1 MYLQLA
7 NLGRNAQK
15 RQKKQDKNSRHKM
28 NIKKREITRIEKEK
42 QEYKRAE
49 IKKAL
54 KRKQKFID
62 FIIYQTLENKDDD
75 EYYDDVY
82 KYQMPSAWELAIY
95 LGSYFHWVITE
106 YDNFVMPNPYIL
118 NVDKSCWDKKYN
130 YVPLD
135 LPNMDHIL
143 NLALKYGCN
152 CRIIERILKCGAS
165 PNRTP
170 YDYMKANKLLFDIHK
185 KQEDRRKAEENALKE
200 CKQYAKDICYEVCG
214 SKCIGKCT
222 EIAHENYGYDDYDDE
237 FYYRTNT
244 VIHPE
249 EYREHHLMPPICIVA
264 SRGDIESIK
273 ILLEYKANI
282 AENVLD
288 IKYENG
294 LTKIVSTEFNVLNY
308 VNRSLNKQCIEFIKS
323 EFRKIQ
329 SDLQSIKQCTMAAI
343 LDTHS
348 PNCLYIP
355 NIYKHIKSFL
365 IGNNGPV
372 RHGDASH
379 PLSKYIP
386 IDTRNVNRYDI
397 YTKSNLNII
406 RYTDIHGYVNWI
418 FSYMPKL
425 DLIQTQVHSDAK
437 FIGYNDNCYIPRYQP
452 YILPHLDIKKIG
464 SIQED
469 RTLCTDFDICIND
482 IPFIN
487 KYGFGH
493 SCQEYMDPYHKYIT
507 LSKTRESITIL
518 CIFEGNSESE
528 RINNMIE
535 YYISKYNY
543 VINIDV
549 FGTYEIL

>member
-1 MYLQLA
+1 
-7 NLGRNAQK
+7 
-15 RQKKQDKNSRHKM
+15 
-28 NIKKREITRIEKEK
+28 
-42 QEYKRAE
+42 
-49 IKKAL
+49 
-54 KRKQKFID
+54 
-62 FIIYQTLENKDDD
+62 
-75 EYYDDVY
+75 
-82 KYQMPSAWELAIY
+82 
-95 LGSYFHWVITE
+95 
-106 YDNFVMPNPYIL
+106 
-118 NVDKSCWDKKYN
+118 
-130 YVPLD
+130 
-135 LPNMDHIL
+135 
-143 NLALKYGCN
+143 
-152 CRIIERILKCGAS
+152 
-165 PNRTP
+165 
-170 YDYMKANKLLFDIHK
+170 MKANKLLFDIHK
-185 KQEDRRKAEENALKE
+185 KQEERWKAKENALKE

-222 EIAHENYGYDDYDDE
+222 EIARENYGYDDYDDYDDE

-244 VIHPE
+244 VIQPE
-249 EYREHHLMPPICIVA
+249 EYREHHLMPPICIAV

-273 ILLEYKANI
+273 ILLEYKAKI
-282 AENVLD
+282 TENVLD

-308 VNRSLNKQCIEFIKS
+308 VNRSLNTHCIEFIKS

-329 SDLQSIKQCTMAAI
+329 SDLQSIKECTMAAI
-343 LDTHS
+343 LDKRS

-365 IGNNGPV
+365 IGNNGPT
-372 RHGDASH
+372 HSGNASH

-386 IDTRNVNRYDI
+386 IDTRNVNRYEI

-437 FIGYNDNCYIPRYQP
+437 FIGYTGNYYIPRYQP
-452 YILPHLDIKKIG
+452 SVLPHLNMKKIG

-469 RTLCTDFDICIND
+469 KKHETDFDICIND

-487 KYGFGH
+487 KHGFGH

-528 RINNMIE
+528 RINNMFE
-535 YYISKYNY
+535 YYLSKYNY

>member
-1 MYLQLA
+1 MYLQLV

-28 NIKKREITRIEKEK
+28 NIKKREIARIEKEK
-42 QEYKRAE
+42 QEYKC
-49 IKKAL
+49 

-62 FIIYQTLENKDDD
+62 FVIHQTLENIDND
-75 EYYDDVY
+75 EYFAEVSQ
-82 KYQMPSAWELAIY
+82 YQMPSAWELAIY
-95 LGSYFHWVITE
+95 LGSYFHWVITD
-106 YDNFVMPNPYIL
+106 YNNFVMPNPDIL
-118 NVDKSCWDKKYN
+118 NADKSCWDKKYN
-130 YVPLD
+130 YVLLD
-135 LPNMDHIL
+135 LPHMDHIL
-143 NLALKYGCN
+143 NLALRYGCN

-185 KQEDRRKAEENALKE
+185 KQEDRRKAEENVLKE

-222 EIAHENYGYDDYDDE
+222 EIARENYGYDDDYDDDE

-249 EYREHHLMPPICIVA
+249 EYLEHHLMPPICIAA
-264 SRGDIESIK
+264 SRGDIKSIK

-329 SDLQSIKQCTMAAI
+329 SNLQSIKQCTIAAI
-343 LDTHS
+343 LDKHS

-365 IGNNGPV
+365 IGNNGHAG
-372 RHGDASH
+372 RRDISH

-386 IDTRNVNRYDI
+386 IDTRHIYKYEI

-406 RYTDIHGYVNWI
+406 KITYDQGYVDWI

-425 DLIQTQVHSDAK
+425 DLIQAQTVYNAWD
-437 FIGYNDNCYIPRYQP
+437 FVGYRDNYYIPEFQP
-452 YILPHLDIKKIG
+452 SVLPHLNMKKIG
-464 SIQED
+464 SI
-469 RTLCTDFDICIND
+469 RTCGKLCTYFDVCIND

-487 KYGFGH
+487 KHGFGH
-493 SCQEYMDPYHKYIT
+493 SCQEYMDPYHKYIAF
-507 LSKTRESITIL
+507 SKTRESVTIS

-535 YYISKYNY
+535 YYMSKYNY
-543 VINIDV
+543 VINIDI